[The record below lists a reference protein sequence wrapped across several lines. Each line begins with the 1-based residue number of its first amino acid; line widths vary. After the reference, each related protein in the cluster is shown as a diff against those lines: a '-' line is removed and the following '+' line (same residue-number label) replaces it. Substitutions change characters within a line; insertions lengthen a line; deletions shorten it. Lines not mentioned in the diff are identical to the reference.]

1 MSRFIIQQN
10 IIRYKAL
17 MKETNNKSRLAIL
30 GRLLASAESELIA
43 FDAAD
48 SYPETDAAVTAFLD
62 MILDR
67 AIHMCEADFGN
78 IQLYD
83 ANNNVLRIATQRN
96 FAQPFLDHFAEVGMG
111 DGSACGAALASARQ
125 IWIENVEDDAAFAP
139 HLEVARVAGFAAVM
153 STPLIGGQG
162 NLIGMLSVHFR
173 PHQRISKRFLDSIA
187 NFASSTS
194 ETIAGRVASLLNTRT
209 GYPDTS
215 I

>member
-17 MKETNNKSRLAIL
+17 MRETNDKSRLAIL

-48 SYPETDAAVTAFLD
+48 SYPETDTAVTAFLD

-83 ANNNVLRIATQRN
+83 A
-96 FAQPFLDHFAEVGMG
+96 EVGMS

-125 IWIENVEDDAAFAP
+125 IWIENVENDAAFAP
-139 HLEVARVAGFAAVM
+139 HLEVARAAGFAAVM

-173 PHQRISKRFLDSIA
+173 PQQRISKRFLDSIA

-194 ETIAGRVASLLNTRT
+194 ETIAGRVTSLLNTRP
-209 GYPDTS
+209 GQPDTP